1 MFLPTV
7 RSAVHSASSNGVTDY
22 QPRHAC
28 PMCAGQVMFDPYAA
42 ALTTVQLP
50 EGTNV
55 VPPKA
60 DAAGNGNGATPAGSN
75 PPATMGCLCA
85 LAETFDWGASQ
96 RCAPFACPHALL
108 VTMAAAAASCKMHA
122 CKQASHCS
130 CRQPVGI
137 EHARNRED

>member
-60 DAAGNGNGATPAGSN
+60 DAAGNGNGATPRRQQPASYHGLPVRACRDLRLGRQPKVRPLCMPPCPFGHHGSSSGI
-75 PPATMGCLCA
+75 MQ
-85 LAETFDWGASQ
+85 D
-96 RCAPFACPHALL
+96 AC
-108 VTMAAAAASCKMHA
+108 M
-122 CKQASHCS
+122 QASITLLLQATRWH
-130 CRQPVGI
+130 
-137 EHARNRED
+137 